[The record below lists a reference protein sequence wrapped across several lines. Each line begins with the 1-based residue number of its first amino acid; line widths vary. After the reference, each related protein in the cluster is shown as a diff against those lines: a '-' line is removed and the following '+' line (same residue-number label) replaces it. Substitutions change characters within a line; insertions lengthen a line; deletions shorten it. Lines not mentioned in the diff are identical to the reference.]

1 MLESFRL
8 IFWREDVHHTAI
20 DTSCDNKKQKKM
32 GLRKQQQLACLSLLL
47 LIILIFKTPTFAVGY
62 GRFNKF
68 RTGFSSP
75 SSSEVNN
82 HGKQQQKNGH
92 KSIFFSIFTIRPYF
106 YFLLNFTSNLLQQ
119 KRKRNELNTLNN
131 LSGSMPET
139 TEEIGVNRFEK
150 IAGEFEGQIEK
161 KKP

>member
-82 HGKQQQKNGH
+82 HGKQQQQQPKNGH
-92 KSIFFSIFTIRPYF
+92 KSLSSSENYGDDIFGGD
-106 YFLLNFTSNLLQQ
+106 
-119 KRKRNELNTLNN
+119 KRKIHTGPNPLH
-131 LSGSMPET
+131 
-139 TEEIGVNRFEK
+139 NR
-150 IAGEFEGQIEK
+150 
-161 KKP
+161 